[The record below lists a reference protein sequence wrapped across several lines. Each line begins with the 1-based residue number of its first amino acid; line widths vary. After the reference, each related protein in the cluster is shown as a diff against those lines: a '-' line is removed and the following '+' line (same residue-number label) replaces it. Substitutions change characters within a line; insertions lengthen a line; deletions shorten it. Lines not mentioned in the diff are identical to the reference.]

1 MTPAALLIAD
11 DDPVYRSFI
20 REAIGESA
28 LGLVNIVEA
37 TDGESAVALAR
48 EHRPGC
54 IVLDL
59 QMPQLSGVEAAR
71 RIWADQPAT
80 RVLFWSNFAD
90 EAYVRSLARIVPS
103 EASYGYLLKSTSR
116 ERLRVALEGVF
127 LEGQCIVD
135 RMIRDVQA
143 RTEHWLDALT
153 DEEYDTLIDIAL
165 GFTDQAIAHRQGLS
179 TRGVQSRLQRL
190 YAKLGVSTAQ
200 PGWLGENAAFNPR
213 TRAICVALM
222 RGLVNP
228 DLLRRAN
235 QKLGDPDGP
244 SIPPSARP

>member
-116 ERLRVALEGVF
+116 
-127 LEGQCIVD
+127 
-135 RMIRDVQA
+135 
-143 RTEHWLDALT
+143 
-153 DEEYDTLIDIAL
+153 
-165 GFTDQAIAHRQGLS
+165 
-179 TRGVQSRLQRL
+179 
-190 YAKLGVSTAQ
+190 
-200 PGWLGENAAFNPR
+200 
-213 TRAICVALM
+213 
-222 RGLVNP
+222 
-228 DLLRRAN
+228 
-235 QKLGDPDGP
+235 
-244 SIPPSARP
+244 

>member
-127 LEGQCIVD
+127 LDGQCIVD

>member
-127 LEGQCIVD
+127 LDGQCIVD

-143 RTEHWLDALT
+143 RTEHWLDAPT

>member
-37 TDGESAVALAR
+37 TDAESAVALAR

-127 LEGQCIVD
+127 LDGQCIVD

>member
-37 TDGESAVALAR
+37 TDGDSAVALAR

-127 LEGQCIVD
+127 LDGQCIVD

>member
-1 MTPAALLIAD
+1 VTPAALLIAD

-127 LEGQCIVD
+127 LDGQCIVD

-244 SIPPSARP
+244 SIPPSARS

>member
-127 LEGQCIVD
+127 LDGQCIVD

-244 SIPPSARP
+244 SIPPSARS

>member
-1 MTPAALLIAD
+1 MTTAPLLIAD

-20 REAIGESA
+20 RDAISECG
-28 LGLVNIVEA
+28 LGLVNILEA
-37 TDGESAVALAR
+37 TDGEAAVTLAL

-59 QMPQLSGVEAAR
+59 QMPHLSGVEAAR

-80 RVLFWSNFAD
+80 RILFWSNFAD

-116 ERLRVALEGVF
+116 ERLRVAIEGVF
-127 LEGQCIVD
+127 LDGQCIVD

-153 DEEYDTLIDIAL
+153 DDEYDTLIDIAL

-190 YAKLGVSTAQ
+190 YAKLGVSTGE
-200 PGWLGENAAFNPR
+200 PGWMGESAGFNPR
-213 TRAICVALM
+213 TRAICVAML

-235 QKLGDPDGP
+235 QKLSEPGETSVTPG
-244 SIPPSARP
+244 A

>member
-1 MTPAALLIAD
+1 MNTAPLLIAD

-20 REAIGESA
+20 REAIGESV
-28 LGLVNIVEA
+28 LGPVSIVEA
-37 TDGESAVALAR
+37 ADGESAVALAR

-71 RIWADQPAT
+71 RIWANEPAT

-116 ERLRVALEGVF
+116 ERLRVAIEGVF
-127 LEGQCIVD
+127 LDGQCIVD
-135 RMIRDVQA
+135 RMIRNVQA
-143 RTEHWLDALT
+143 RAEHWLDALT

-165 GFTDQAIAHRQGLS
+165 GFTDQAIAHRHGLS

-190 YAKLGVSTAQ
+190 YAKLGVSTAR
-200 PGWLGENAAFNPR
+200 PGWMGENAAFNPR
-213 TRAICVALM
+213 TRAICVAMM

-228 DLLRRAN
+228 DLLRRAD
-235 QKLGDPDGP
+235 QKLGDPDGAL
-244 SIPPSARP
+244 IPPRARP

>member
-127 LEGQCIVD
+127 LDGQCIVD

-235 QKLGDPDGP
+235 QKPGDPDGP